1 MVNVYLFKSCL
12 ALFKTA
18 LSLAL
23 KNLKTS
29 LMGVFYLDATFWEK
43 QSTKADKK
51 NPRFWG
57 KPRIEIGDIYSCNKM
72 ETIYLRP
79 SIGEE
84 SG

>member
-1 MVNVYLFKSCL
+1 
-12 ALFKTA
+12 
-18 LSLAL
+18 
-23 KNLKTS
+23 
-29 LMGVFYLDATFWEK
+29 MGVFYLDATFWEK